1 MPDSIVNS
9 VQEIVASSDATLC
22 SELLEKLKIIDANRI
37 AKTDEI
43 VMRKAVLGLLTVI
56 SSLEGRIAVLESLLG
71 RSE

>member
-9 VQEIVASSDATLC
+9 VQEIAVSSDATL
-22 SELLEKLKIIDANRI
+22 SGELLEKLKDIDANRI
-37 AKTDEI
+37 AKTDEV